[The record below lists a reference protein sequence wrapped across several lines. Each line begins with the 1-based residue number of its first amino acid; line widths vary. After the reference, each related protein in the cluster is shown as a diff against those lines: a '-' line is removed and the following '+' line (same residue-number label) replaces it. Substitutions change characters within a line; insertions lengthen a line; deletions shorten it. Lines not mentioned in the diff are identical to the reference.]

1 MAASVRSPAHP
12 EVVLLSSLSRRS
24 ILRLGAAG
32 AAGLLSSELFGACGG
47 SDSRPT
53 VLDPNAL
60 KPFDSERSKGAAT
73 GLPSRIAW
81 ASTAD
86 SEFFQALG
94 RGMQQAAAERGVDYV
109 TATSGN
115 DPAKHVDQMTAFL
128 EQGVGSMAI
137 QPLNPDADSVVLQ
150 RAIDKG
156 ICTQGII
163 TAPST
168 MQVVASQYQIGYD
181 QGKAAADYVTA
192 ELGGNAKALYFNLD
206 SASPQLRIRHKGV
219 LDGLATGGGGLELV
233 GDLTVADISTASGF
247 NTMMSALQTHSDIKV
262 VLGGDTIVVG
272 AFKALKESG
281 KLTDEMFLSGVDG
294 DNEALELIRAGGAYK
309 LSIAFAWTLMG
320 YGLGQFGA
328 DWIEGREVPRLVVA
342 RGVKLDSAAA
352 VDQFVAASAD
362 PASVFAD
369 RSRYE
374 EYLPLYG
381 NVGHRSRHDYWT
393 SPVDPPAGSTES
405 ASS

>member
-1 MAASVRSPAHP
+1 M
-12 EVVLLSSLSRRS
+12 LT
-24 ILRLGAAG
+24 LGAVG
-32 AAGLLSSELFGACGG
+32 AAGLFSSEFLAACGR
-47 SDSRPT
+47 SNPRPT
-53 VLDPNAL
+53 ALDSNAL
-60 KPFDSERSKGAAT
+60 KPFDSTGSKGAAT
-73 GLPSRIAW
+73 GLPSRVAW

-86 SEFFQALG
+86 SEFFLALG
-94 RGMQQAAAERGVDYV
+94 RGMQQAASQRGFEYV

-115 DPAKHVDQMTAFL
+115 DPAKHVDQMNAFL
-128 EQGVGSMAI
+128 EQGVGSMAM
-137 QPLNPDADSVVLQ
+137 QPLSPDADSLVLQ

-192 ELGGNAKALYFNLD
+192 HLGGNAKVLYFNLD
-206 SASPQLRIRHKGV
+206 SASPQLKIRHNGV
-219 LDGLATGGGGLELV
+219 LDGLATGGGGIEVV
-233 GDLTVADISTASGF
+233 GDLTVADISTTSGF
-247 NTMMSALQTHSDIKV
+247 NTMMNALQTHSDIKV

-272 AFKALKESG
+272 AFKALQDSG
-281 KLTDEMFLSGVDG
+281 KLTDDMFLSGVDG
-294 DNEALELIRAGGAYK
+294 DNDALELIKAGGAYK

-328 DWIEGREVPRLVVA
+328 DWVEGKEVPQLLVA

-352 VDQFVAASAD
+352 VEQFASASAD

-369 RSRYE
+369 RARYE

-381 NVGHRSRHDYWT
+381 NVSYESRHDYWT
-393 SPVDPPAGSTES
+393 SPVDPPSGSTGS
-405 ASS
+405 